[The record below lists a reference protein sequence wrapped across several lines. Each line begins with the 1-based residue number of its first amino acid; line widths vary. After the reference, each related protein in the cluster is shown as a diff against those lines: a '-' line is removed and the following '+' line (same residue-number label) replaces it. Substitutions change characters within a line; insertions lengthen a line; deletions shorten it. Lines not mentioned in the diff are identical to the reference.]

1 MSVLSLEQPDS
12 NAAADVYLIDEGAVD
27 DLPRGIDER
36 KHRLKQ
42 PCLSVRHGDA
52 AAQTGDRRGEIQA
65 ACIGR
70 GVGEEAQ
77 QQRRALDG

>member
-1 MSVLSLEQPDS
+1 MHFLYFGHAFST
-12 NAAADVYLIDEGAVD
+12 ADGDKGEHCAEGGDEH
-27 DLPRGIDER
+27 

-70 GVGEEAQ
+70 GVGGEAQ